1 MYIERVPNRNSPPA
15 VLLRESYREGNQV
28 KKRTLANLSKLP
40 DDVVDNMKLVLKGAK
55 VSIEDATPSNFEVIR
70 SLPHGHI
77 AAILG
82 MIKKLGLSQIISE
95 KSSRKKNLVLAMI
108 VARIIN
114 PKSKLATAR
123 GFNHLTCS
131 NSLGKLLNLENATE
145 DELYEALDWLLEHQ
159 SKIEHKLAKKHLI
172 SGSLVLY
179 DVTSSYLEGTKCE
192 LGFYGYNRDKT
203 DSSRWRGDLA
213 TRVLK
218 KGKTQIVFGLLCDGN
233 GCPIAVEVFSG
244 NTSDSATLTNQI
256 EKVRT
261 RFGIKNVV
269 WVTDRGILTN
279 AKINELVKPI
289 EGLDYI
295 SGLTKPQ
302 IRKLAEVEAIQLG
315 LFDELNLV
323 EFESE
328 DYPEERLI
336 ACRNPLIAEKNQK
349 QRAAILQAVEKELE
363 QIVKATK
370 REKRALK
377 GQDKIAL
384 RVGKILNK
392 YKVNKYYNL
401 DIKEKE
407 FSYERRE
414 EIIAQ
419 EMALDGVYV
428 IRTSV
433 KKTVMDAPT
442 TVKAYKSLSQVE
454 AAFRCYKSID
464 LKVRPIYHYKGDRV
478 KAHIFLCM
486 LAYYVE
492 WHLRKILS
500 PLLFEDEETSDIA
513 TDVIQSRRS
522 ESAKK
527 KDRTKRNK
535 ENLPSHSFRT
545 LLEDLGTICLN
556 KIKCNLGSG
565 SYVFSKITQP
575 SSLQQSCLDLLE
587 VSLICTQ

>member
-55 VSIEDATPSNFEVIR
+55 VSIEDAIPSNFEVIR

-159 SKIEHKLAKKHLI
+159 SKK
-172 SGSLVLY
+172 
-179 DVTSSYLEGTKCE
+179 
-192 LGFYGYNRDKT
+192 
-203 DSSRWRGDLA
+203 
-213 TRVLK
+213 
-218 KGKTQIVFGLLCDGN
+218 
-233 GCPIAVEVFSG
+233 
-244 NTSDSATLTNQI
+244 
-256 EKVRT
+256 
-261 RFGIKNVV
+261 
-269 WVTDRGILTN
+269 
-279 AKINELVKPI
+279 
-289 EGLDYI
+289 
-295 SGLTKPQ
+295 
-302 IRKLAEVEAIQLG
+302 
-315 LFDELNLV
+315 
-323 EFESE
+323 
-328 DYPEERLI
+328 
-336 ACRNPLIAEKNQK
+336 
-349 QRAAILQAVEKELE
+349 
-363 QIVKATK
+363 
-370 REKRALK
+370 KRALK

>member
-40 DDVVDNMKLVLKGAK
+40 EDVVDNMKLALKGGQI
-55 VSIEDATPSNFEVIR
+55 SIEKGIPSNFEVIR
-70 SLPHGHI
+70 SLPHGHV
-77 AAILG
+77 AAILET
-82 MIKKLGLSQIISE
+82 IKKLGLSQIIS
-95 KSSRKKNLVLAMI
+95 KQSSRKKNLVLAMI

-114 PKSKLATAR
+114 PKSKLATCR
-123 GFNHLTCS
+123 GFNHQTCS
-131 NSLGKLLNLENATE
+131 NSLGQLLNLENAKS
-145 DELYEALDWLLEHQ
+145 DELYEALDWLLENQ
-159 SKIEHKLAKKHLI
+159 SKIEDKLATKHLI

-179 DVTSSYLEGTKCE
+179 DVTSSYLEGTGCE
-192 LGFYGYNRDKT
+192 LGEYGYNRDKK
-203 DSSRWRGDLA
+203 R
-213 TRVLK
+213 
-218 KGKTQIVFGLLCDGN
+218 GKTQIVFGLLCDAN

-256 EKVRT
+256 EKVRN

-279 AKINELVKPI
+279 ANINELVKPV

-302 IRKLAEVEAIQLG
+302 IRKLAEVEVIQLG
-315 LFDELNLV
+315 LFDEVNIV

-328 DYPEERLI
+328 DYPEERLV
-336 ACRNPLIAEKNQK
+336 ACRNPLIAEKNEK
-349 QRAAILQAVEKELE
+349 QREAILEAVEKELS

-384 RVGKILNK
+384 RVGKVLNK
-392 YKVNKYYNL
+392 YRVNKYYVL

-407 FSYERRE
+407 FSYERRSE
-414 EIIAQ
+414 LIAQ
-419 EMALDGVYV
+419 EAALDGVYV

-433 KKTVMDAPT
+433 KKTLMDAPS

-454 AAFRCYKSID
+454 EAFRCYKSID
-464 LKVRPIYHYKGDRV
+464 LKVRPIYHYKSERV

-492 WHLRKILS
+492 WHLRKILA
-500 PLLFEDEETSDIA
+500 PLLFEDEETEAIT
-513 TDVIQSRRS
+513 TDVIKAHRS

-535 ENLPSHSFRT
+535 EHLPIHSFRT
-545 LLEDLGTICLN
+545 LLEDLATICLN
-556 KIKCNLGSG
+556 KIKCNFASG
-565 SYVFSKITQP
+565 SYVFCKITQP

-587 VSLICTQ
+587 VSLSCTQ